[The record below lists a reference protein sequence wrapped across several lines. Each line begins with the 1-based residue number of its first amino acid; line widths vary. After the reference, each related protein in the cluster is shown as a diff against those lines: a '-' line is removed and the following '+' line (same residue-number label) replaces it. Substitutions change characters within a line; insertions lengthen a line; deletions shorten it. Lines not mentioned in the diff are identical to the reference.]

1 MIPDEQQAQE
11 LIIRN
16 EYLDKLIYNLNKQKR
31 VLENE
36 KEVNKNKLKKLCN
49 HNWVRDRS
57 YEYHN
62 EKIYQC
68 SKCKLIS

>member
-1 MIPDEQQAQE
+1 MISNEQHAQE

-16 EYLDKLIYNLNKQKR
+16 EYLEKQISELLKSKRSYEDEKYQNK
-31 VLENE
+31 E
-36 KEVNKNKLKKLCN
+36 KLKKLCK
-49 HNWVRDRS
+49 HNWVRQRS

-62 EKIYQC
+62 EKIYEC